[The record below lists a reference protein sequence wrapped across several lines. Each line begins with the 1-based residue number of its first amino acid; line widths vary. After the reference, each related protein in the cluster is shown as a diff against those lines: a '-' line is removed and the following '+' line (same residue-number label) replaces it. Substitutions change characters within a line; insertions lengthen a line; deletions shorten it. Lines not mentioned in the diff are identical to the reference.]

1 MWPKKKKISHRSN
14 QKQYHHQSLCTRVK
28 YLKLSEVKTR
38 SCCGAVVGAGLD
50 IQGSQVQTQ
59 CGQKKKENLSQ
70 VQSEQYH
77 HQSLCT
83 RVKYLKLSE
92 VKTRSCCGAVVEC
105 RTRDPEVPGSHPV
118 WPKKKENLSQVQ
130 SEQYHHQSLCT
141 RVKYLKLSE
150 VKTRSRHGTVVECRT
165 RDPEV
170 PGSNTGVAKEKE
182 NLSQVQSEQ
191 YHHQSLCTRVKYLK
205 LSEVKTR
212 SRHGTV
218 VECRTRDPE
227 VLGSNPSVAQKK
239 ENLSQVQSEQY
250 HHQSLCTRVKYL
262 KLSEVKTRSCRGAV
276 VECRTRDPEVL
287 GSNPSVAKKKKISH
301 RSNQNNTT
309 TNHSPPELNT

>member
-38 SCCGAVVGAGLD
+38 SRHGTVVECRTRD
-50 IQGSQVQTQ
+50 PEVPGSNSSVA
-59 CGQKKKENLSQ
+59 QKKKENLSQ

-92 VKTRSCCGAVVEC
+92 VKTRSCRGAVVEC
-105 RTRDPEVPGSHPV
+105 RTRDPEVPGSNPSV
-118 WPKKKENLSQVQ
+118 AQKKKENLSQVQ

-182 NLSQVQSEQ
+182 NL
-191 YHHQSLCTRVKYLK
+191 TGP
-205 LSEVKTR
+205 T
-212 SRHGTV
+212 
-218 VECRTRDPE
+218 
-227 VLGSNPSVAQKK
+227 
-239 ENLSQVQSEQY
+239 
-250 HHQSLCTRVKYL
+250 
-262 KLSEVKTRSCRGAV
+262 
-276 VECRTRDPEVL
+276 
-287 GSNPSVAKKKKISH
+287 
-301 RSNQNNTT
+301 QNNTT
-309 TNHSPPELNT
+309 TNPSAPELNT